1 MTSFANELGR
11 WSNVV
16 RTRITTGTN
25 TIRFIYK
32 DVVPHNKRAIYDR
45 KVSSIKSQK
54 EERYRTKL
62 TVRVNLL
69 NYDSDTSSP
78 TTDLNTTNVH
88 INSVVSIPNAHFMI
102 VDISIVYLDNIL
114 PEI

>member
-1 MTSFANELGR
+1 MTSFVNELGR
-11 WSNVV
+11 WANVV
-16 RTRITTGTN
+16 RTRIITGTN

-32 DVVPHNKRAIYDR
+32 DAVPHNERVTYDR
-45 KVSSIKSQK
+45 KMSSIRSQK
-54 EERYRTKL
+54 EETHRTKL

-69 NYDSDTSSP
+69 NYDSDAISP

-88 INSVVSIPNAHFMI
+88 LNSVVSIPNAHFVI
-102 VDISIVYLDNIL
+102 VDISIVSLNNIL